1 MQSRHVLQGKI
12 INLRRGLA
20 IYRVKASPY
29 YRIRV
34 WIPSQKKRIVK
45 TTKTADRT
53 EAISIAEEFLNSLGT
68 RGILKEVPQSRTFE
82 TFADKLLLNE
92 KARGER
98 GEISR
103 RLWAVTKFYLNHK
116 HWGVLRR
123 FAKTDVTTIQ
133 TKHYHQYLDWV
144 QEQDSSLTPATL
156 NHIASVFAKVM
167 KFARQEGVIDFVPAT
182 PRVKRMDNPRAF
194 FRFHPLVD
202 KKHDEYKTLL
212 TAAKEMADEKIRV
225 RDTIVSDELYDFIL
239 FMTHSF
245 LRPTESEIY
254 ALTHRDIVVADDP
267 KRLIV
272 TVRRGKTGH
281 RVINTMPA
289 AVSVYAR
296 IKSRNKG
303 SSTDDFIFLPA
314 YKNRSTAKQIVQRQ
328 FNALLDRCELKKDRY
343 SRSVHTVYSLR
354 HTAICMRI
362 ILSQGKVNIF
372 NLAKNAGTSVDQIE
386 RFYARHLPLSKEM
399 AINLQTFGGD
409 EAE

>member
-1 MQSRHVLQGKI
+1 MESRHVLQGKI
-12 INLRRGLA
+12 TNLRRGLA

-29 YRIRV
+29 YRVRV
-34 WIPSQKKRIVK
+34 WIPSKKKRIVK
-45 TTKTADRT
+45 TTKTADRA
-53 EAISIAEEFLNSLGT
+53 EAISIAEEFLNTLGT
-68 RGILKEVPQSRTFE
+68 RGILNEVPQSRTFE

-103 RLWAVTKFYLNHK
+103 RLWTVTKFYLNHK

-123 FAKTDVTTIQ
+123 FARTDITTIQ

-167 KFARQEGVIDFVPAT
+167 KLGRQEGIIDFVPAT
-182 PRVKRMDNPRAF
+182 PRVKRLDNPRPF
-194 FRFHPLVD
+194 FRFSPIVD
-202 KKHDEYKTLL
+202 KENDEYKKLL
-212 TAAKEMADEKIRV
+212 DAAKAMADEKIRV
-225 RDTIVSDELYDFIL
+225 RDTIVTGELYDFIL

-254 ALTHRDIVVADDP
+254 ALTHRDIAIANDP
-267 KRLIV
+267 KRLII
-272 TVRRGKTGH
+272 TIRKGKTGH
-281 RVINTMPA
+281 RIVNTMPA
-289 AVSVYAR
+289 AVSVYGR
-296 IKSRNKG
+296 MKSRNKEF
-303 SSTDDFIFLPA
+303 STDAFIFLPT
-314 YKNRSTAKQIVQRQ
+314 YKNRSTAKRIIQRQ
-328 FNALLDRCELKKDRY
+328 FNALLQRCRLKEDRW
-343 SRSVHTVYSLR
+343 SNSVHTVYSLR

-386 RFYARHLPLSKEM
+386 RFYARNLPLSREM
-399 AINLQTFGGD
+399 AINLQSFGSG
-409 EAE
+409 